1 MFAVALDTSNE
12 LAQAL
17 LTHYS
22 FDLGGYS
29 PSELIARWQNL
40 YPLNWLH
47 LAIIEAL
54 YQGRYKAISVQ
65 QILVLWQRRGQATF
79 HFNVEFENLVCS
91 RFPEIFTVR
100 PNTSKRSRLKKNT
113 NLRQQTYLSPVSA
126 VENNSKSS
134 IPNDTQIN
142 SRGEQNKQQQT
153 EEIPSFLHLARR
165 HRQPIL
171 ENTNNKI
178 NSSQNQPITESNS
191 TFIEKPISNLPD
203 KSLSSSTVSQ
213 STSAVATATYTTL
226 ETSNRVDSVSP
237 VSTVLAEKQ
246 LSHIE
251 TDKINHPPI
260 DQFIPENSDR
270 SNSFTSKLKAI
281 STHKVTDGENY
292 E

>member
-12 LAQAL
+12 LAAAL

-29 PSELIARWQNL
+29 PSELIARWQNQ
-40 YPLNWLH
+40 YPINWLH

-65 QILVLWQRRGQATF
+65 QILVLWQRREQATF

-100 PNTSKRSRLKKNT
+100 PNTSKRSKPKKNT
-113 NLRQQTYLSPVSA
+113 HLRQQTHLSPVSV
-126 VENNSKSS
+126 VENNPQSLTN
-134 IPNDTQIN
+134 NDTQIN
-142 SRGEQNKQQQT
+142 SGKEHKSQEQT

-165 HRQPIL
+165 HRQPTL
-171 ENTNNKI
+171 ENTDNNI
-178 NSSQNQPITESNS
+178 NTSGNNPTYTESNS
-191 TFIEKPISNLPD
+191 TFIEKQTSNFTE
-203 KSLSSSTVSQ
+203 KSLLSSAIHQ
-213 STSAVATATYTTL
+213 SGSAVATAPHTAWESSHGVDTFAILLAKQQLSHL
-226 ETSNRVDSVSP
+226 ETS
-237 VSTVLAEKQ
+237 Q
-246 LSHIE
+246 
-251 TDKINHPPI
+251 INHPPI

-281 STHKVTDGENY
+281 STHKATDGEN
-292 E
+292 

>member
-29 PSELIARWQNL
+29 PSELIARWQNQ

-65 QILVLWQRRGQATF
+65 QILVLWQRREQATF

-100 PNTSKRSRLKKNT
+100 PNTSKRSKVKKNT
-113 NLRQQTYLSPVSA
+113 HLRQQTYLSPVSA
-126 VENNSKSS
+126 VENHSTSS
-134 IPNDTQIN
+134 TTNDTQIN
-142 SRGEQNKQQQT
+142 RREEDKNQEQTK
-153 EEIPSFLHLARR
+153 EIPSFLHIARR
-165 HRQPIL
+165 HRQAIV
-171 ENTNNKI
+171 ENTDNKI
-178 NSSQNQPITESNS
+178 NSSQNYPNTEFNS
-191 TFIEKPISNLPD
+191 TFIEKPINNLPD
-203 KSLSSSTVSQ
+203 KPLSSSIVSQ
-213 STSAVATATYTTL
+213 SNSAVATATYTDL
-226 ETSNRVDSVSP
+226 ETANRVSP
-237 VSTVLAEKQ
+237 ASTVLAEKQ
-246 LSHIE
+246 LSHVE

-260 DQFIPENSDR
+260 DQFIPESSDR

-281 STHKVTDGENY
+281 STHTDGDNY
-292 E
+292 A

>member
-1 MFAVALDTSNE
+1 MFAVDLDTSNE

-29 PSELIARWQNL
+29 PSELIARWQNQ
-40 YPLNWLH
+40 YPINWLH

-65 QILVLWQRRGQATF
+65 QILVLWQRREQATF

-100 PNTSKRSRLKKNT
+100 PNISTRSKLKHN
-113 NLRQQTYLSPVSA
+113 NQRQQTYLSPVYV

-134 IPNDTQIN
+134 TNNDVQIN
-142 SRGEQNKQQQT
+142 SGEEQKKQEQT

-171 ENTNNKI
+171 ESADNKI
-178 NSSQNQPITESNS
+178 NSYRSNPHTESNS
-191 TFIEKPISNLPD
+191 TFIEKPISNSTD
-203 KSLSSSTVSQ
+203 KSLSSSAIGQ
-213 STSAVATATYTTL
+213 SATAVATPTYTAL
-226 ETSNRVDSVSP
+226 ASSNNVAP
-237 VSTVLAEKQ
+237 VSTMLAEKQ
-246 LSHIE
+246 LSHLE
-251 TDKINHPPI
+251 TFKINHPPI
-260 DQFIPENSDR
+260 DQFIPENCDR

-281 STHKVTDGENY
+281 STHKVTDGENCK
-292 E
+292 